1 VTPRTNE
8 PKLEFAIMAGK
19 PHFMNFAVDHM
30 TMLLHPK
37 LYTLSYAIFRI
48 IFGSKPEDILYEKRR
63 ETKSGEVSM
72 TYATRVGEWASKEND
87 ALSTIFAI
95 VQPSEAASE
104 PSHVR
109 EMLDG
114 HSSVAHMQHIA
125 LRTPDLISFHKHCLE
140 RGVQFVTPILK
151 DEHENLI
158 QVFSGEWY
166 FPGSKPSGFFFEF
179 LQRDP
184 SSDEVAQIQK
194 ANKQTWFRDETFLG
208 LYGEKEREYQSGKV
222 RSFLSDEL
230 YEALMKAIGTK
241 QVWEISETDLKN
253 YEKIMLDT
261 TAKSKR

>member
-1 VTPRTNE
+1 
-8 PKLEFAIMAGK
+8 MAGK
-19 PHFMNFAVDHM
+19 PHYLNFAVDHM

-48 IFGSKPEDILYEKRR
+48 IFGSQPEDILYEKRR
-63 ETKSGEVSM
+63 EGKNGGNAISM
-72 TYATRVGEWASKEND
+72 TYATRVGQWTPKEKD
-87 ALSTIFAI
+87 PLATIFAV
-95 VQPSEAASE
+95 VQPSEAANE

-114 HSSVAHMQHIA
+114 HESVAHMQHIA
-125 LRTPDLISFHKHCLE
+125 LRTPDLISFYKHCLE

-151 DEHENLI
+151 DDHENLI

-184 SSDEVAQIQK
+184 SSDEIAAIQK

-222 RSFLSDEL
+222 RSFLSDDL
-230 YEALMKAIGTK
+230 YHALIKYIGQK
-241 QVWEISETDLKN
+241 QVWEISEDDLKAM
-253 YEKIMLDT
+253 ERIMIET
-261 TAKSKR
+261 TAKAQKEKA